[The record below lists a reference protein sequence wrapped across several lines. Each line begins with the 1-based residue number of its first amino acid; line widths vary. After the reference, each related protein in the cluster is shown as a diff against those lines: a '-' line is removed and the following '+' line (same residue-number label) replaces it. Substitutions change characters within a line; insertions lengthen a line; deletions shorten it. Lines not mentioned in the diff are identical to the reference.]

1 MGQLALERMGVNSL
15 FDEVRINPQYQRSVN
30 LKHDFGV
37 ADSFDGFIC
46 HQSAQVV
53 VESLAKQI
61 SSTSQRAFTITGPYG
76 GGKST
81 LLNLLAS
88 SVCRKSD
95 IRSLARRK
103 LDKKSL
109 ELVDQALPCGSNG
122 WSVITLVGSRSDLVP
137 ALLESVAD
145 GQKRHYCLPVRSG
158 RPRDLTGIEKFL
170 DWLSYEASSDSSD
183 GVMIVI
189 DEMGKFLEGA
199 AQGEGDLLAFQTLA
213 EAVSRMNGRVVLL
226 GALHQAISAYS
237 TENLDEW
244 RKVQGR
250 FADIPLVTKTD
261 EVVEM
266 IGQAISHQSPG
277 KFIELACLKI
287 ANLLRIEK
295 PALRSDYADV
305 LVACSPFHPI
315 TASLLGPVS
324 RRQYGQNERS
334 IFSFLSTPDTH
345 SFSDFLRRQPPG
357 STVTYTP
364 ANFWD
369 YLRANLDPAIS
380 ASSDSH
386 RWATA
391 VDCVERA
398 EARVDEFSL
407 SLVKNVAVIDFF
419 KAVSSI
425 PPTLEVIATL
435 YPDEQKASVVKSLN
449 DLCKKSILTFRRHQ
463 EAYAVFDGS
472 DFDIDLALKESRRKF
487 QRPDLDLVAKFFNTN
502 PIVAKRHYLEKG
514 TLRWLSTHL
523 VFLDELQDRP
533 RKLNPES
540 GFGELVVVLP
550 SNTSASTSANRDQV
564 EKAIQRITHPVLAF
578 TPQNFGQINSLAMEL
593 MALQDV
599 QTTAQELHGDS
610 VARREVSS
618 RISDVAQKL
627 ESALL
632 LAFNK
637 AVWVSNREMS
647 IGRLA
652 EMASSLA
659 DREFPSTPVV
669 FNELVNRD
677 SLSTN
682 AVKARKLLLYA
693 METSSN
699 VENLGFEGFPAE
711 RGLYESILKGKIHVL
726 SGNKWVFQM
735 PKESESEDPM
745 RLNQLWQV
753 LKDEL
758 GSGQEIVPVEAVYDR
773 WALTPYGIR
782 LGLMP
787 ILLHAMLMANRR
799 EIALYRDGV
808 FCTDFKEAYID
819 EFLAKPRRFGLRTV
833 DASADK
839 ALKEKFAT
847 LTETLTEHSEL
858 MIARELVRKVLAL
871 PKLILQTDR
880 LTTTTRLI
888 RDAIKNANDPHE
900 LINLQLPEIV
910 GTKSNK
916 DFNQTLSSA
925 LAELESAFGQMLQKL
940 ESTILLDLE
949 VKARNFERLKL
960 RASKLQGRTGDFKL
974 DSFVMRLA
982 NWDGDRQT
990 VEGIL
995 SLAVGKPSH
1004 MWRDLDIERG
1014 FLVIK
1019 EWIVEFKKLELLVF
1033 SDEGSTRQLF
1043 QVVIGSGIK
1052 GTPYFGEISVLNEE
1066 AQSLDELADQVH
1078 ADLLNK
1084 LIGKGMGE
1092 DRLIPLLSY
1101 LGKKVLEQKESTN
1114 ES

>member
-1 MGQLALERMGVNSL
+1 MGQLALERMGVSSL

-37 ADSFDGFIC
+37 ADSFGGFIC

-53 VESLAKQI
+53 VETLAKQI

-88 SVCRKSD
+88 SVCRKAD
-95 IRSLARRK
+95 VRDLARRK

-109 ELVDQALPCGSNG
+109 KLIDQALPCGLNG
-122 WSVITLVGSRSDLVP
+122 WSVLTLVGSRSDLVP
-137 ALLESVAD
+137 ALLEAVSD
-145 GQKRHYCLPVRSG
+145 GQARGFCLPLRRG
-158 RPRDLTGIEKFL
+158 RTKDVTGIEKFL
-170 DWLSYEASSDSSD
+170 DWLSHEASSNSSD

-213 EAVSRMNGRVVLL
+213 EAVSRMSGRVVLV

-277 KFIELACLKI
+277 KFIEQACLKI
-287 ANLLRIEK
+287 ANLLRLEK
-295 PALRSDYADV
+295 PALRSDYPDV

-345 SFSDFLRRQPPG
+345 SFSDFLLKQPPG
-357 STVTYTP
+357 SDITYTP

-398 EARVDEFSL
+398 EARVNEFSL
-407 SLVKNVAVIDFF
+407 SLVKNVAVIDLF
-419 KAVSSI
+419 KKVSSI
-425 PPTLEVIATL
+425 PPTLDVIATL
-435 YPDEQKASVVKSLN
+435 YAGEQQASVVKGLN
-449 DLCKKSILTFRRHQ
+449 DLCEKRILTFRRHQ
-463 EAYAVFDGS
+463 EAYAVFEGS

-487 QRPDLDLVAKFFNTN
+487 QRPDLDLVAKFFNTS
-502 PIVAKRHYLEKG
+502 PVVAKRHYLEKG

-523 VFLDELQDRP
+523 VFLDDLQDRP
-533 RKLNPES
+533 RKLKPES

-550 SNTSASTSANRDQV
+550 SNTTASTSANRDHV
-564 EKAIQRITHPVLAF
+564 EKAIQKIAHPVLAF
-578 TPQNFGQINSLAMEL
+578 TPQNSGQINSLAMEL

-599 QTTAQELHGDS
+599 QTSAQELHGDS

-637 AVWVSNREMS
+637 AVWVSNRDMNL
-647 IGRLA
+647 GRLA

-693 METSSN
+693 MEKAAAS
-699 VENLGFEGFPAE
+699 ENLGFEGFPAE
-711 RGLYESILKGKIHVL
+711 RGLYESILKGKIHVQ
-726 SGNKWVFQM
+726 SDDKWIFQM
-735 PKESESEDPM
+735 PKDDDSEDPM
-745 RLNQLWQV
+745 RLNQLWLV
-753 LKDEL
+753 LKAGL
-758 GSGQEIVPVEAVYDR
+758 GTGQEIVPVEAVYDR
-773 WALTPYGIR
+773 WALPPYGIR

-787 ILLHAMLMANRR
+787 ILLHAMLMANRK

-819 EFLAKPRRFGLRTV
+819 EFLAKPKRFGLRTV
-833 DASADK
+833 DAGADK

-847 LTETLTEHSEL
+847 LTETLTDCSEL
-858 MIARELVRKVLAL
+858 MIARELVRRVLAL

-900 LINLQLPEIV
+900 LINQELPEII
-910 GTKSNK
+910 GAKSNK
-916 DFNQTLSSA
+916 DFSETLNA
-925 LAELESAFGQMLQKL
+925 TLVELEAAFGNMLSKL
-940 ESTILLDLE
+940 EASILTDLE

-995 SLAVGKPSH
+995 SLAIGKPSH

-1014 FLVIK
+1014 LLVIK
-1019 EWIVEFKKLELLVF
+1019 EWVVEFKKLELLVF
-1033 SDEGSTRQLF
+1033 SDGGSTRQLF
-1043 QVVIGSGIK
+1043 QVVIGSGVK
-1052 GTPYFGEISVLNEE
+1052 GTPYVGEISVLNEE
-1066 AQSLDELADQVH
+1066 AQGLDELADQVH
-1078 ADLLNK
+1078 ADLLK
-1084 LIGKGMGE
+1084 RLIGKGMSE

-1101 LGKKVLEQKESTN
+1101 LGKRVLEQKESTN
-1114 ES
+1114 ED

>member
-37 ADSFDGFIC
+37 ADSFGGFIC

-53 VESLAKQI
+53 VETLAKQI

-95 IRSLARRK
+95 IRGLARRK

-109 ELVDQALPCGSNG
+109 ELLDQALPCGSNG

-137 ALLESVAD
+137 ALLDAITESQSR
-145 GQKRHYCLPVRSG
+145 GYCLPVRRG
-158 RPRDLTGIEKFL
+158 RTKDLTGIEKFL

-213 EAVSRMNGRVVLL
+213 EAVSRMNGRVILL

-277 KFIELACLKI
+277 KFIEHACLKI

-305 LVACSPFHPI
+305 LLACSPFHPI

-345 SFSDFLRRQPPG
+345 SFSDFLLKQPPG
-357 STVTYTP
+357 SDITYTP

-386 RWATA
+386 RWAMA

-398 EARVDEFSL
+398 EARVNDFSL
-407 SLVKNVAVIDFF
+407 SLVKNIAVIDLF
-419 KAVSSI
+419 KKVSSI
-425 PPTLEVIATL
+425 PPTLDVIATL
-435 YPDEQKASVVKSLN
+435 YPDEQKALVVKCLN
-449 DLCKKSILTFRRHQ
+449 DLCEKRILTFRRHQ
-463 EAYAVFDGS
+463 EAYAVFEGS

-487 QRPDLDLVAKFFNTN
+487 QRPDLELVAKFFNTS
-502 PIVAKRHYLEKG
+502 PVVAKRHYLEKG

-523 VFLDELQDRP
+523 VFLDDLQERS
-533 RKLNPES
+533 RKLSPES

-550 SNTSASTSANRDQV
+550 SNTTASTAANRDQV
-564 EKAIQRITHPVLAF
+564 GKAIQRITHPVLAF
-578 TPQNFGQINSLAMEL
+578 TPQNSGQINSLAMEL
-593 MALQDV
+593 MALLDV
-599 QTTAQELHGDS
+599 QTSAQELHGDS

-637 AVWVSNREMS
+637 AVWISNREIS

-693 METSSN
+693 MEASSN

-735 PKESESEDPM
+735 PKDSELDDPM
-745 RLNQLWQV
+745 RLNRLWRV
-753 LKDEL
+753 LKEEL
-758 GSGQEIVPVEAVYDR
+758 GCGQEIISVDTVYDR
-773 WALTPYGIR
+773 WALPPYGIR

-787 ILLHAMLMANRR
+787 ILLNAMLMANRK

-819 EFLAKPRRFGLRTV
+819 EFLAKPKRFGLRAV
-833 DASADK
+833 VASADK
-839 ALKEKFAT
+839 SLEEKFAT
-847 LTETLTEHSEL
+847 LTEKLPEHSEL
-858 MIARELVRKVLAL
+858 MIARELVRRVLAL

-880 LTTTTRLI
+880 LSTTTRLI
-888 RDAIKNANDPHE
+888 RDAVKNANDPHE
-900 LINLQLPEIV
+900 LINFLLPEII
-910 GTKSNK
+910 GLRSNK
-916 DFNQTLSSA
+916 DFNGALGAALFELDAAFDRMLS
-925 LAELESAFGQMLQKL
+925 ELES
-940 ESTILLDLE
+940 SILTDLE
-949 VKARNFERLKL
+949 AKNKNFERLKL
-960 RASKLQGRTGDFKL
+960 RASKLQGKTGDFKL

-990 VEGIL
+990 LEGIL

-1014 FLVIK
+1014 LIVIK
-1019 EWIVEFKKLELLVF
+1019 EWIVEFKKLELIVPTDGE
-1033 SDEGSTRQLF
+1033 SSRQLF
-1043 QVVIGSGIK
+1043 QVVIGSGVK
-1052 GTPYFGEISVLNEE
+1052 GTPYFGEVSVLSEE
-1066 AQSLDELADQVH
+1066 ANSLDELAEQVH
-1078 ADLLNK
+1078 ADLLK
-1084 LIGKGMGE
+1084 RLIGKGMSE

-1101 LGKKVLEQKESTN
+1101 LGKRVLEQKESTN